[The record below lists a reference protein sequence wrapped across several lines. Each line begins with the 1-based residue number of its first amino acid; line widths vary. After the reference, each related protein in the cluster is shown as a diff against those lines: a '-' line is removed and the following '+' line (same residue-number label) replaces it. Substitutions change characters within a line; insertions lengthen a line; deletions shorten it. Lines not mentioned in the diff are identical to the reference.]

1 MSLEKLEII
10 PKLAKLPI
18 EFGKIGDCLQTQ
30 QLLFGK
36 LETISNPAKLLRK
49 FGEIDCGYWK
59 LLPKLPGPN
68 YCVNRVWR
76 NGNYLQTLQSCHYM

>member
-49 FGEIDCGYWK
+49 FGEIDCGCWK
-59 LLPKLPGPN
+59 LPPKLPN
-68 YCVNRVWR
+68 YCVTEFGE
-76 NGNYLQTLQSCHYM
+76 NGTYLQTLQSCHYM